1 LPQSEK
7 VGGMSRRIL
16 SSVVVAVLLAG
27 LFVAAFFLPV
37 PYVTMS
43 PGPTV
48 DVLAETNGKPAI
60 EVKGARTYP
69 TEGDLRLTT
78 VSVTSPT
85 RELSLLD
92 ALAAWFDGTRAVYP
106 RDVIYPPEQSV
117 ADVERESS
125 VQMVSSQDTAVAVAL
140 KELGYKLPLL
150 TEILGVTS
158 GSPADGKLEPRDVL
172 LSVNGE
178 KIDDIAKVSD
188 AIQKTGPG
196 QRATFVVRRDG
207 KTRTVTVTAEESKDE
222 KGKAVVGVEIGTGY
236 DFPFDVKVRIDES
249 IGGPSAGLIF
259 ATAVYD
265 TLTPGALT
273 GGHDIS
279 GTGTID
285 GDGKVGPIGGIQ
297 QKIVAAADAGA
308 EVFLV
313 PPDNCHAALGAKV
326 DEDEIRLVKAPTLH
340 SAITSLETFAKDQ
353 KADLPSCE

>member
-1 LPQSEK
+1 
-7 VGGMSRRIL
+7 MSRRIL
-16 SSVVVAVLLAG
+16 SSVVASVLLAA
-27 LFVAAFFLPV
+27 LLVAAFLLPV

-48 DVLAETNGKPAI
+48 DVLAESGGKPGI
-60 EVKGARTYP
+60 EVEGAKTYP

-85 RELSLLD
+85 RELSLVD

-117 ADVERESS
+117 ADVQRESS
-125 VQMVSSQDTAVAVAL
+125 VQMVGSQDTAIAVAL
-140 KELGYKLPLL
+140 QELGYRLPLL
-150 TEILGVTS
+150 TEVLGVTQ
-158 GSPADGKLEPRDVL
+158 GAPADGKLKPRDVL
-172 LSVNGE
+172 VEVNGVTI
-178 KIDDIAKVSD
+178 KDVNQVS
-188 AIQKTGPG
+188 AAVQKSPPG
-196 QRATFVVRRDG
+196 EDATFVVRRDG
-207 KTRTVTVTAEESKDE
+207 KTRTITVTTEESEDE

-236 DFPFDVKVRIDES
+236 DFPFDVKVRIDEA

-273 GGHDIS
+273 GGHDVA

-285 GDGKVGPIGGIQ
+285 AAGKVGPIGGIQ

-313 PPDNCHAALGAKV
+313 PPANCQAALGAKV

-340 SAITSLETFAKDQ
+340 SALQSLETYA
-353 KADLPSCE
+353 ADENAELPSCE